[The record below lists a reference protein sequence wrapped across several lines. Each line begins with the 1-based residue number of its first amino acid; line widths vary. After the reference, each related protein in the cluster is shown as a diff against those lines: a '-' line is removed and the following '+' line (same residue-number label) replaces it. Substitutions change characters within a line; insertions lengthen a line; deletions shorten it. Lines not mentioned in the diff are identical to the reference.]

1 VANLVQS
8 VLAGV
13 APQEPSELV
22 AELSEDSPK
31 VALALMALMAL
42 MVLLVLLVLMDE
54 QEMAAPAVMVLEA

>member
-31 VALALMALMAL
+31 VALALMALM
-42 MVLLVLLVLMDE
+42 VLLVLMDE